1 MGYCWAVG
9 CNHHN
14 QREKCKFFTLPKD
27 TKTRNK
33 WLKLL
38 RRSDQPGRG
47 CVVCSC
53 HFKNGLRINGP
64 ELQEH
69 LKKAFNN
76 DFPPPSKKI
85 QSIKKITIPSIPI
98 DMPSCE
104 TNTQNALDVDR
115 DMKSKV
121 DENSEIEILNL
132 NKKIDLNLD
141 SKSVSVLPTQSIQS
155 VTVLETENYF
165 LKNENE
171 KLKSKLYKLS
181 VAFSYETICNSDEL
195 VNLYTGLPNSAV
207 FNSLFEMF
215 KDVNLNYFL
224 GWNVK
229 TISPQDQLLLTLM
242 KLRNKNK
249 LCLPNAFSSFT
260 NCRIIIDCT
269 EFPTD
274 VTRKSMV
281 IQKSTYSNYKHYHTL
296 KALIGVAPNGIV
308 TFCSNL
314 FPGST
319 SDKILTLHSGLL
331 AQLEEGDLV
340 LADKGFLIRDIL
352 PNGVHLNIPP
362 FLDTP
367 QFTKEQIYLT
377 ETIARARIHV
387 ERAIRRIKCYRILN
401 HIPTLL
407 LPHSDCI
414 FKVVSALTNLKFPLI
429 KEIQDKM

>member
-1 MGYCWAVG
+1 LIWVIVG
-9 CNHHN
+9 LLDVIITTKGKSVN
-14 QREKCKFFTLPKD
+14 FLLPKD
-27 TKTRNK
+27 TKPRNK

-53 HFKNGLRINGP
+53 HFKNGLQINGP

-69 LKKAFNN
+69 LKKAINN

-85 QSIKKITIPSIPI
+85 QSIKKVTIPSIPK

-115 DMKSKV
+115 DMKSK
-121 DENSEIEILNL
+121 
-132 NKKIDLNLD
+132 IDLNLD
-141 SKSVSVLPTQSIQS
+141 SKLVFLLLDLSILKLTIDLFRFYPHNEFK
-155 VTVLETENYF
+155 VIYENLF
-165 LKNENE
+165 LKYMN
-171 KLKSKLYKLS
+171 KIPS
-181 VAFSYETICNSDEL
+181 
-195 VNLYTGLPNSAV
+195 
-207 FNSLFEMF
+207 
-215 KDVNLNYFL
+215 
-224 GWNVK
+224 
-229 TISPQDQLLLTLM
+229 
-242 KLRNKNK
+242 RNKNK
-249 LCLPNAFSSFT
+249 LCLPNAFSSFN

-314 FPGST
+314 FSGST
-319 SDKILTLHSGLL
+319 SDKILTLHSSLL

-362 FLDTP
+362 FLNTP
-367 QFTKEQIYLT
+367 QFTKEQICLT
-377 ETIARARIHV
+377 ETIARARIRV
-387 ERAIRRIKCYRILN
+387 ERAIHRIKCYRILN

-429 KEIQDKM
+429 KEI